1 VDGHYIIV
9 FEDLSTCVSLLSL
22 SSKSMSFMN
31 NLFSSERIQGK
42 KENIFKF
49 LKWGDGSL
57 DMKLN
62 LIN

>member
-1 VDGHYIIV
+1 
-9 FEDLSTCVSLLSL
+9 
-22 SSKSMSFMN
+22 MN
-31 NLFSSERIQGK
+31 NLFSSERIEGK